1 MNLPHAMSKRVS
13 RTRKVSMIARK
24 TKGAHLSMLSKSWP
38 PTRVKTKVP
47 SEPAKA
53 NTPIIDPLI
62 LLGMPFMSST
72 STDMA
77 SMTVKIISSTH
88 IAFDSAEFGSVI
100 QMKEYP
106 VIPRSV
112 NATGTRTV
120 DGILSPSWP
129 RIGSSK
135 IVTIVAVRI
144 IV

>member
-1 MNLPHAMSKRVS
+1 
-13 RTRKVSMIARK
+13 
-24 TKGAHLSMLSKSWP
+24 
-38 PTRVKTKVP
+38 
-47 SEPAKA
+47 
-53 NTPIIDPLI
+53 
-62 LLGMPFMSST
+62 MPFMSST

-120 DGILSPSWP
+120 AGILSPSWP
-129 RIGSSK
+129 RSGSNN